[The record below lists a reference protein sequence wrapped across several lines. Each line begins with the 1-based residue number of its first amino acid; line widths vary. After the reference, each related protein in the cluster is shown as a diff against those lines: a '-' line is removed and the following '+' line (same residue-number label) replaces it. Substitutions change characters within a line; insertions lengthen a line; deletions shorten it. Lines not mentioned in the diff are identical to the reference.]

1 MVRADR
7 QNPDVYFG
15 RPGALLQLPWPR
27 GGVDRS
33 YERQTYDFLTG
44 SGNHAVSS
52 LSSAS
57 RPYAL
62 SWRALH
68 VDNFIKLD
76 QFRTGT
82 NGPGP
87 WVFIDPSAPNLLP
100 TNVSGATGHYA
111 NATDFESLGG
121 TSGTVSSNSDP
132 ALIHRAT
139 GYRSIR
145 WQFLSTPITSPRLG
159 VVPQYRNWPGHP
171 VAPSI
176 PYTFSSWMRADGV
189 VDSSI
194 TAAMTLEWY
203 TSANVL
209 IGSAATSGALTITAS
224 WQRVS
229 VTSTAPV
236 NAAYV
241 RPVWVATGASITLN
255 ASLYIDEPILEQDTV
270 VNDWAPGTG
279 IRPVEIVSLTEPVT
293 FATRFRESIQ
303 MVLREV
309 AR

>member
-57 RPYAL
+57 RPY
-62 SWRALH
+62 SMTWKALH
-68 VDNFIKLD
+68 VDNFSRLD
-76 QFRTGT
+76 QFRVGA

-100 TNVSGATGHYA
+100 TNVAAATGLY
-111 NATDFESLGG
+111 NSSLQFESLGG
-121 TSGTVSSNSDP
+121 TSGTVSSNTDP
-132 ALIHRAT
+132 AFIHRAT
-139 GYRSIR
+139 GWRSIR
-145 WQFLSTPITSPRLG
+145 WRFLSTPVTSPRLG
-159 VVPQYRNWPGHP
+159 VAPQYRNWPGHP
-171 VAPSI
+171 VAPTLS
-176 PYTFSSWMRADGV
+176 YAFSSWMRADGI
-189 VDSSI
+189 VDTSI
-194 TAAMTLEWY
+194 TVAMTLEWLDS
-203 TSANVL
+203 TGTI
-209 IGSAATSGALTITAS
+209 IGSASTSGAIAVS
-224 WQRVS
+224 GWQRVS
-229 VTSTAPV
+229 VIATAPS

-241 RPVWVATGASITLN
+241 RPVWVVTGSSVIVN
-255 ASLYIDEPILEQDTV
+255 GSLYIDEPVLEQDTV

-279 IRPVEIVSLTEPVT
+279 IRPVQIVSLTEPVP
-293 FATRFRESIQ
+293 FASRFREGIQ
-303 MVLREV
+303 MSLREV